1 MLKELQTI
9 RERYDLEIEKIV
21 KNIKKNKAKIILL
34 QFPDAIKPY
43 ATLISEEI
51 ENKSNCQC
59 LIYMGSCFGACDVP
73 IQVEKIEP
81 KIDMIIQFGHNK
93 FGFEKL

>member
-51 ENKSNCQC
+51 ENKSTMFN
-59 LIYMGSCFGACDVP
+59 LYGELFWSM
-73 IQVEKIEP
+73 
-81 KIDMIIQFGHNK
+81 
-93 FGFEKL
+93 